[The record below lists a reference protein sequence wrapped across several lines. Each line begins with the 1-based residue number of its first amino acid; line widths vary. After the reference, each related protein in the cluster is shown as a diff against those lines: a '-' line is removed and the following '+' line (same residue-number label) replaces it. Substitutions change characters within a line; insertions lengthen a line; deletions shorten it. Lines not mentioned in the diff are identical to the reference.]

1 MIQLTDDQL
10 AEVTSILATTPFECW
25 VFGSRARGTAR
36 PDSDLDICL
45 RGDVAVTLEE
55 LGRLREAFEES
66 HLPFVVDLVD
76 FKDLPDFFRQQVL
89 ADGIRIQT
97 TARMQN

>member
-10 AEVTSILATTPFECW
+10 AEVTSILTTTPFECW

-45 RGDVAVTLEE
+45 RGDVAVPLEE
-55 LGRLREAFEES
+55 LGRLREAYEAS
-66 HLPFVVDLVD
+66 NLPFVVDLVD
-76 FKDLPDFFRQQVL
+76 FRDLPEVFQQQVL
-89 ADGIRIQT
+89 RDGIRILKVS
-97 TARMQN
+97 